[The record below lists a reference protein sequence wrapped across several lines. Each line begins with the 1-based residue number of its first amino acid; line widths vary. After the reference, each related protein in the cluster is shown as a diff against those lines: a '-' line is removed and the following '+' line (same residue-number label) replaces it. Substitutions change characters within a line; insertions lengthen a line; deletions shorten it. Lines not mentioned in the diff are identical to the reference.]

1 MQRLIRGAVRQCH
14 ISLVPRKQV
23 ESLLRGLPIRPVF
36 TSSKP
41 SFKDDNGRSP
51 VSVRWYEQLFPGSV
65 DRKPI
70 EPEDIDGDEAKEL
83 RARISQLE
91 QELQDLQTGKSL
103 IPLSP
108 EDRSKVKEAITNDPT
123 DSTGSFS
130 ETEHLPDALPCGSDD
145 TEGELQNN
153 KGVAA
158 AYMPNQNDLEIKL
171 YLPLLQAPL
180 LRHLNSALSKVSRNL
195 TDSVAQQNLWRWYTR
210 CKQSLPPFLS
220 LIPDTSWDVLW
231 ESQYRAQK
239 SDRDRPARLR
249 TILDDMVEA
258 GRHLTVSQRMTLIEC
273 LLLEG
278 RYEEAIRQWESNE
291 AELRANKDTA
301 QASEDLGVRVY
312 SSGGRIEKAEKLA
325 FGILNVRD
333 KTRARTL
340 IPVIAA
346 WVQRHNDDALKH
358 AWALYIRLRE
368 DLGSDITLDDYDRI
382 TMCFLNAGHKE
393 LALAV
398 FKDLMLVGQT
408 SGYDSSE
415 LYRTSLGLV
424 DSLQSQSLDA
434 PSLSKVSLTALT
446 VLPRKFQNKFFYGS
460 WMKKLL
466 GMGEVDAAASVIELM
481 YQRNVKPDPKH
492 LNGIMGAWL
501 RSGNIKSAKKA
512 LQMGWAMIH
521 KRLELVAKRYVNSGE
536 NHHKPVEAQVP
547 QVHIPPHLQRTV
559 PPATIET
566 FSLLL
571 LYYERRSMLRHVE
584 HLRTHLALAEIT
596 PNAYFMNHILY
607 AELRR
612 GNYKT
617 SWKTYRDMSN
627 VVRPDL
633 ETYACLWDCEK
644 AHLGR
649 VTHHLANFPTPRY
662 IFCDMITFFSKLN
675 HKAQHT
681 TRDTFSRDLYDQIIR
696 CFCLA
701 HDLEGTVVA
710 LYALKDYF
718 HLYPDLSTL
727 RMISLQVARMEQEK
741 TKTSKSRRQRV
752 RSASDDRIDLAKV
765 AQVLELLTEKR
776 EQDLQERHIKADELG
791 GRAQLEEQLFLLAEF
806 VRMVLAKNTPPNKP
820 AGESIE
826 QVAWEMGVGGIRMGD
841 PLLPVLESG
850 Q

>member
-1 MQRLIRGAVRQCH
+1 MQRLIQGAVRQRH
-14 ISLVPRKQV
+14 VSLATHKQV
-23 ESLLRGLPIRPVF
+23 ESLLREWSIRPVF

-41 SFKDDNGRSP
+41 SFKDDNGRSS

-91 QELQDLQTGKSL
+91 QELQDLQTGRSL

-108 EDRSKVKEAITNDPT
+108 EDRSKVKEAFTKDPT

-130 ETEHLPDALPCGSDD
+130 ETEDLPDALSRGSHD
-145 TEGELQNN
+145 TEGGLRNN
-153 KGVAA
+153 NGVAA

-171 YLPLLQAPL
+171 YLPPLQAPL

-195 TDSVAQQNLWRWYTR
+195 TDSNAQQKLWRWYTR
-210 CKQSLPPFLS
+210 CKESLPPFLS

-239 SDRDRPARLR
+239 SDQDRPARLR
-249 TILDDMVEA
+249 TVLEDMVEA
-258 GRHLTVSQRMTLIEC
+258 GRQLTVSQRMILIEC
-273 LLLEG
+273 LLLESC
-278 RYEEAIRQWESNE
+278 YEEAIRQWETNE

-312 SSGGRIEKAEKLA
+312 SSGGRVEKAEKLA

-333 KTRARTL
+333 KIRARTL

-346 WVQRHNDDALKH
+346 WVQRRNEDALKN

-434 PSLSKVSLTALT
+434 QSLSKVSLTALT
-446 VLPRKFQNKFFYGS
+446 VLPRKFQNKFFYSS

-481 YQRNVKPDPKH
+481 YQRDIKPDPKH

-521 KRLELVAKRYVNSGE
+521 ERLDFVAKRYVNSGKHH
-536 NHHKPVEAQVP
+536 HHKPVEAQVP
-547 QVHIPPHLQRTV
+547 EVHIPPHLQRTV

-571 LYYERRSMLRHVE
+571 HYYERRSMLRHVE
-584 HLRTHLALAEIT
+584 HLRTHLTLAEIA
-596 PNAYFMNHILY
+596 PNAYFMNHLLY

-612 GNYKT
+612 GNYKA
-617 SWKTYRDMSN
+617 SWKLYKEMSK

-644 AHLGR
+644 AHLDR
-649 VTHHLANFPTPRY
+649 VMNPSSVNFPSSRY

-675 HKAQHT
+675 HRAQHT

-718 HLYPDLSTL
+718 QFYPDLSTL

-752 RSASDDRIDLAKV
+752 RSALDDRIDLAKV
-765 AQVLELLTEKR
+765 AQVMELLTEKR
-776 EQDLQERHIKADELG
+776 EQDLQKRHIKADELDG
-791 GRAQLEEQLFLLAEF
+791 SVQLEEQLFLLAEF
-806 VRMVLAKNTPPNKP
+806 IRMVLAKNTPPNKP
-820 AGESIE
+820 VSESIE

-841 PLLPVLESG
+841 PLLPV
-850 Q
+850 